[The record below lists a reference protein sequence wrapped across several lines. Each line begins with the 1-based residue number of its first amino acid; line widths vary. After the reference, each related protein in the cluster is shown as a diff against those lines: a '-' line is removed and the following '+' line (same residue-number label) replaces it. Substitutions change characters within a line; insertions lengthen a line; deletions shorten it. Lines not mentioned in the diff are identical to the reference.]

1 MLCPSKKNEGNPV
14 VLNVLWAPVTVGGI
28 FGLITFNMC
37 HIKFNTGLILAR
49 KY

>member
-1 MLCPSKKNEGNPV
+1 MLRPSKKNEGNPV

-28 FGLITFNMC
+28 FGLITLNTC